1 MARTP
6 CTHYNPSLGVKYVV
20 VDVQSGEEVTVRV
33 LSPKDKDHAPIR
45 SPRACERGEE
55 YFKVIFPDGTV
66 RKVMNSLK
74 RDRVLTDDGKYE
86 FVGKRPNGQTVPR
99 STDKVMVAGET
110 AEDQTE
116 ADAVATLDAVAS
128 ASSEG
133 DFDNTDALSSLEA

>member
-20 VDVQSGEEVTVRV
+20 VDVSTGEEVTVRV

-45 SPRACERGEE
+45 SHRACERGEE
-55 YFKVIFPDGTV
+55 YFKVVFPDGSV

-86 FVGKRPNGQTVPR
+86 FVGKRPNGEALPR
-99 STDKVMVAGET
+99 STDKAAVAGEVS
-110 AEDQTE
+110 AETQAE
-116 ADAVATLDAVAS
+116 AESVATLDEVAAGES
-128 ASSEG
+128 
-133 DFDNTDALSSLEA
+133 DFDNAEALTALEG